1 MIIRP
6 IVVSLFSTLMVLPSA
21 CDAAARPPIRS
32 KPSHSVEPGKF
43 PDMSGYT
50 AVNPDEYKWQSDDPG
65 RPNKI
70 TTYGFSTPD
79 GIGCTFG
86 QPPAAS
92 CVGNNFPAVAPAQCD
107 LSNGPV
113 EANAIS
119 TDHEMWQVGDPTCG
133 GSISTKKVLPP
144 FHTLT
149 VFGVTCGVDDTK
161 MTACKDPQG
170 RGFILSPSWSGWI
183 PKL

>member
-1 MIIRP
+1 MSRLISA
-6 IVVSLFSTLMVLPSA
+6 VLVLMLTALSSA
-21 CDAAARPPIRS
+21 CDAGARPPVPGE
-32 KPSHSVEPGKF
+32 PSHSVEPGKF

-50 AVNPDEYKWQSDDPG
+50 AVNPDEYKWQSDNPG

-92 CVGNNFPAVAPAQCD
+92 CVGNNFPAVSPAPCD
-107 LSNGPV
+107 PSNGPV
-113 EANAIS
+113 ESNAIS

-149 VFGVTCGVDDTK
+149 VFGVTCGVDDKK

-170 RGFILSPSWSGWI
+170 RGFVLSPSWSGWI
-183 PKL
+183 PKV